1 MTSGARAVGA
11 RTNGVTQAPGYRR
24 LVEEVDEGQSRKAA
38 ANGRAKV
45 TVPVDEGE
53 TLKSR
58 AQATGEKSSHQRVGR
73 MVGHDRDAR
82 LEGRIYD
89 NSVVTMAW

>member
-1 MTSGARAVGA
+1 MRGRSMHQ
-11 RTNGVTQAPGYRR
+11 GVRQAPANAVWTRG
-24 LVEEVDEGQSRKAA
+24 GAGAA